1 MKIFVTLGTQKF
13 QFDRLLKKIDELI
26 EIKTINTDDLTV
38 QCVYSEYQPKNFKFF
53 AMKPQDE
60 IEEIMKKSDLIITH
74 SGTGSIITSLKLG
87 KKIIIAPRLKKY
99 GEHVDDHQ
107 VELADVFKEKVNVI
121 VVDDMQD
128 LESAIKESETHKF
141 GNWESNN
148 IEMISSIDENIKC
161 IKEVLCK

>member
-13 QFDRLLKKIDELI
+13 QFDRLLKKLDELI
-26 EIKTINTDDLTV
+26 EQGKIKKEELTV
-38 QCVYSEYQPKNFKFF
+38 QCVYSEYQPKNFEMF
-53 AMKPQDE
+53 AMKPQNE
-60 IEEIMKKSDLIITH
+60 IEDIMNSVDLVITH

-121 VVDDMQD
+121 VVDDMEE
-128 LESAIKESETHKF
+128 LESAIEESKTHKF
-141 GNWESNN
+141 RIWESNN
-148 IEMISSIDENIKC
+148 KEMINSIDEDIKS